1 MKRRLEKWKLGKNR
15 AESDYLFELVKK
27 GLKVATSYLYD
38 ETFVMP
44 SQYSILTNWN
54 GTDEVQLEITRCY
67 IVPFKD
73 VPERQAIR
81 EGEGLCTLEEWKI
94 IHKDFFTKELAEK
107 GKEFTEDTLIVCE
120 EFCLF
125 QWAKKW

>member
-1 MKRRLEKWKLGKNR
+1 MKRALEKWKLGKNR

-44 SQYSILTNWN
+44 SQYTILTNWN
-54 GTDEVQLEITRCY
+54 GTDELQLETTRCY

-81 EGEGLCTLEEWKI
+81 EVS
-94 IHKDFFTKELAEK
+94 A
-107 GKEFTEDTLIVCE
+107 TE
-120 EFCLF
+120 
-125 QWAKKW
+125 